1 MTKFFTVPASCSASV
16 VLMDRCEDYCAGGRV
31 WHLVSGL
38 DIAGNTVY
46 GVSYSECGLCNWYA
60 SYAEANAVFEEC
72 RNAAVPF

>member
-1 MTKFFTVPASCSASV
+1 MRKFFTVPASASASV
-16 VLMDRCEDYCAGGRV
+16 VLLDRAEDYCAGGRV

-46 GVSYSECGLCNWYA
+46 GVSYSETDLCNWFS
-60 SYAEANAVFEEC
+60 SYAEADAVFTEC